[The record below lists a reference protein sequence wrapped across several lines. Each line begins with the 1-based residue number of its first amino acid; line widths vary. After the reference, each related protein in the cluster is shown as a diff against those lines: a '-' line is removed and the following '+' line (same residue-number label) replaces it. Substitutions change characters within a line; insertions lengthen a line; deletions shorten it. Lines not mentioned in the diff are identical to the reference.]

1 MHNQLL
7 VAFFVFIITALWF
20 GASASRQ
27 HSEEGDAKAGRVFL
41 LGRLASPQYFTACGW
56 RHRNISLVCQA
67 LAFASVLSWV
77 LTAPGR

>member
-1 MHNQLL
+1 MHHQFL
-7 VAFFVFIITALWF
+7 VAFFVFIVSALWF

-27 HSEEGDAKAGRVFL
+27 HSAEGEAEAGRVFL
-41 LGRLASPQYFTACGW
+41 LGRLAGPQYFTARGW

-67 LAFASVLSWV
+67 LAFASMLGWV